1 MSTQPLVS
9 WWNRDNTSQFV
20 KWDIGVVDAGTASP
34 QTGFLIWNN
43 RGGST
48 DVADMEDV
56 TITTKGEGGVNTGAL
71 VEGQWIRV
79 KLDEVESTF
88 SPIGYDTVNNVPVVH
103 PIRAIGSTTFNG
115 NTYTPEVPPHTG
127 QNGQVCILG
136 VANDGT
142 KENSAGNFAEI
153 TAYADVPGNA
163 SAGLIK
169 FLLRVSY
176 KYV

>member
-9 WWNRDNTSQFV
+9 WWKRDNSAQYL
-20 KWDIGVVDAGTASP
+20 KWDIGVVDAGTPSP

-43 RGGST
+43 KGGTT
-48 DVADMEDV
+48 DVADMEDC

-71 VEGQWIRV
+71 VEGQWVKV
-79 KLDEVESTF
+79 KLDGVDSTF
-88 SPIGYDTVNNVPVVH
+88 HPIGFDTATNQAVTR
-103 PIRAIGSTTFNG
+103 PIKAIGSTTFNSV
-115 NTYTPEVPPHTG
+115 TSTPQVGSHVSTNGEV
-127 QNGQVCILG
+127 NILG
-136 VANDGT
+136 VANSGNKID
-142 KENSAGNFAEI
+142 SAGNFAEI